1 MPTATYIALA
11 NLTLTGTDAEVTSS
25 SIPATYR
32 DLVVITNVDGS
43 AQTEMFVRLNGDTG
57 NNYNTI
63 RMQGNGSITGSGSTT
78 NANGARLNGNGD
90 IMTDFSFSSIIHVM
104 DYSAT
109 DKHKTGL
116 SRTNS
121 SNGVDACAFRWA
133 NTNAVTSVTVYPATG
148 NFESGSTF
156 ALYGIVSQ
164 T

>member
-1 MPTATYIALA
+1 MPTPTYIALQ
-11 NLTLTGTDAEVTSS
+11 NTTLGSLAASVTFS
-25 SIPATYR
+25 SIPATFR
-32 DLVVITNVDGS
+32 DLVVITNVDGT

-78 NANGARLNGNGD
+78 NADGARLNGNGD
-90 IMTDFSFSSIIHVM
+90 IMTDFSFSSIIHIM

-109 DKHKTGL
+109 NKHKTGL

-133 NTNAVTSVTVYPATG
+133 NTNAVTSVTVYPAAG
-148 NFESGSTF
+148 SFDVGSTF
-156 ALYGIVSQ
+156 ALYGIVS
-164 T
+164 